1 MPLPPIRTLPAFHF
15 EDSQLQILMMGVR
28 DAIYDL
34 QGINKRSLVQSLPG
48 GRQNALEPDDRL
60 LSTVDLQAGG
70 AIKSEIDT
78 TVTDQFFT
86 RFNAVTNITLG
97 SAGVYNVASSE
108 AGSIL
113 IVTNTTADPSHIIFS
128 NEGTVGDVVT
138 VVNATLFAAPP
149 DVFSLVQVE
158 TLNTLPGAKVVS
170 HDSTSGDELDNPYAY
185 PNYAVVT
192 LTYIQADP
200 CIWLAIMH
208 ENY

>member
-34 QGINKRSLVQSLPG
+34 QGINKRSLVQSLSD

-86 RFNAVTNITLG
+86 RYNAVTNISLG
-97 SAGVYNVASSE
+97 SSGVYNVASSE
-108 AGSIL
+108 VGSIL
-113 IVTNTTADPSHIIFS
+113 VVTNTGTNSYVIVS
-128 NEGTVGDVVT
+128 NAGTVGDVIT
-138 VVNATLFAAPP
+138 VVNTTSWVWPATP
-149 DVFSLVQVE
+149 SQVN
-158 TLNTLPGAKVVS
+158 LQVDNSLPGSKVVS
-170 HDSTSGDELDNPYAY
+170 LDSTTGDELDNPLMW
-185 PNYAVVT
+185 PNYSVVN
-192 LTYIQADP
+192 LIYIQADP
-200 CIWLAIMH
+200 CIWLAAMS
-208 ENY
+208 EYY

>member
-15 EDSQLQILMMGVR
+15 EDSQLQMLMMGIR
-28 DAIYDL
+28 DAIYDI

-48 GRQNALEPDDRL
+48 GRQNSLEPDDRL
-60 LSTVDLQAGG
+60 LSTADLQVGG

-78 TVTDQFFT
+78 TVTDKYFS
-86 RFNAVTNITLG
+86 RFNAVTNISLG
-97 SAGVYNVASSE
+97 SAGTYNVSSSE

-113 IVTNTTADPSHIIFS
+113 IVTNTTSDPSHIIFS

-138 VVNATLFAAPP
+138 VVNATLWAPP
-149 DVFSLVQVE
+149 AIPSLVQVE
-158 TLNTLPGAKVVS
+158 TLNTLVGAKVVS
-170 HDSTSGDELDNPYAY
+170 HDSITGDELDNPYVY

-200 CIWLAIMH
+200 CIWLATMH

>member
-34 QGINKRSLVQSLPG
+34 QGINKRSLVQSLSD

-86 RFNAVTNITLG
+86 RYNAVTNISLG
-97 SAGVYNVASSE
+97 SSGVYNVASSE
-108 AGSIL
+108 VGSIL
-113 IVTNTTADPSHIIFS
+113 VVTNTGTNSYVIVS
-128 NEGTVGDVVT
+128 NAGTVGDVIT
-138 VVNATLFAAPP
+138 VVNTTSWVWPATPSQVNLQVDNSLP
-149 DVFSLVQVE
+149 DS
-158 TLNTLPGAKVVS
+158 KVVS
-170 HDSTSGDELDNPYAY
+170 LDSTTGDELDNPLMW
-185 PNYAVVT
+185 PNYSVVN
-192 LTYIQADP
+192 LIYIQADP
-200 CIWLAIMH
+200 CIWLAAMS
-208 ENY
+208 EYY